1 MSEANK
7 PAVPLGG
14 KHFPKSE
21 SVPEPI
27 TKQLAE
33 LYAEYIKPKRFFQW
47 VFEQEQLKRIEQE
60 QLKRNLAKQQLELE
74 LEHQYAIARLE
85 VEQFRNG
92 WDCQQLILGNK

>member
-47 VFEQEQLKRIEQE
+47 VFEQEQLKR
-60 QLKRNLAKQQLELE
+60 NLAKQQLELE

-92 WDCQQLILGNK
+92 WDCQQFILGNK